1 MQLIVVIDDDAEL
14 RKALERLL
22 SAADYRVES
31 YSSVEEFLRPGA
43 TTKVGCLLLD
53 IELSGMSGLQLV
65 SQLCAEG
72 LAFHVLFMTGSDDK
86 TVEAHIRKLG
96 YRIVHKPSRQTNC
109 SKRLKRSAQLT
120 CVQRNLFSIEDS
132 VRPQRV
138 ISSHSPGN

>member
-31 YSSVEEFLRPGA
+31 YSSVEEFLRSGA

-96 YRIVHKPSRQTNC
+96 YRIVHKPIAANELLKAIEEVC
-109 SKRLKRSAQLT
+109 STDVRSTQ
-120 CVQRNLFSIEDS
+120 S
-132 VRPQRV
+132 VFD
-138 ISSHSPGN
+138 